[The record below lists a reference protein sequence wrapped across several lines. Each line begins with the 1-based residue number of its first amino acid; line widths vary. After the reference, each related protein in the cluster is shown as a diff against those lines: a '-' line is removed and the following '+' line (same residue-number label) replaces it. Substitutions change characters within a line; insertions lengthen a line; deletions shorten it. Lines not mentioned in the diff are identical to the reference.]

1 MQDINW
7 TALIIFVV
15 LFGFITW
22 LGFAAA
28 QWRKGDLD
36 QLHEWGLGGRR
47 FGTVVTWFLVGGDL
61 YTAYTFIAVP
71 ALAFGAGAIAFFAV
85 PYTIMIYPILFLV
98 FPRLWHVC
106 HKHNYITPADFVRGR
121 FGNRWL
127 ALAVTITGIVATMPY
142 IALQLV
148 GLQVVIGAM
157 GVSGTGFAADLPLI
171 LAFII
176 LAAFTYT
183 SGLRAPASIAIVK
196 DILIYVTAF
205 AAVIVVPIELG
216 GFGKI
221 FAAVP
226 PAKLLLAVPGA
237 NTTGSYGVYATLA
250 LGSALALF
258 LYPHS
263 ITGILAAS
271 SGHAIRRNAAMLP
284 GYSFML
290 GLLALVGFFAIAA
303 GVSTMPEFAAGFK
316 QFGNNFAVPALIL
329 HSFPSWFVGIAFAA
343 VGIGALVP
351 AAIMSIAAANLYTR
365 NIHREF
371 INQNPTDKQEA
382 QMAKWVSLIVKLGA
396 LIFIIA
402 VPTQYAIYLQLLGGI
417 LIIQTLPSVMLG
429 VYTRW
434 FNAWAL
440 LVGWAV
446 GTAVGSL
453 DVQRGELGAKLSAGH
468 RRPHLPR
475 LRGAL
480 HRDSQPRRGHRA
492 DALVQRHGRQAGRRN
507 RAERLSRLSR
517 SLPTS
522 ALIVAHAAAAR
533 ASIRVEMTCEGV

>member
-1 MQDINW
+1 VQEVNW
-7 TALIIFVV
+7 TALIIFVL
-15 LFGFITW
+15 LFAFITW

-36 QLHEWGLGGRR
+36 LLHEWGLGGRR
-47 FGTVVTWFLVGGDL
+47 FGTVITWFLIGGDL

-85 PYTIMIYPILFLV
+85 PYTIVMYPILFLV

-106 HKHNYITPADFVRGR
+106 HKHHYITAADFVRGR

-127 ALAVTITGIVATMPY
+127 ALAVTIAGIVATMPY

-148 GLQVVIGAM
+148 GLQVVIGGL
-157 GVSGTGFAADLPLI
+157 GVGGTGYAGDLPLVI
-171 LAFII
+171 AFII
-176 LAAFTYT
+176 LAAFTYS

-196 DILIYVTAF
+196 DILIYITA
-205 AAVIVVPIELG
+205 AAAIIVVPLQLG

-226 PAKLLLAVPGA
+226 PQKLLLAAPGA
-237 NTTGSYGVYATLA
+237 NTTGAYGIYATLA

-263 ITGILAAS
+263 LTGILSAS

-284 GYSFML
+284 GYSLML

-303 GVSTMPEFAAGFK
+303 GVANLPDYADGFK
-316 QFGNNFAVPALIL
+316 QFGNNFAVPALFL
-329 HSFPSWFVGIAFAA
+329 HSFPAWFVGIAFAA
-343 VGIGALVP
+343 IGIGALVP

-371 INQNPTDKQEA
+371 INKNPTDKQEA
-382 QMAKWVSLIVKLGA
+382 QMAKWVSLVVKFGA
-396 LIFIIA
+396 LIFIIF
-402 VPTQYAIYLQLLGGI
+402 VPSQYAIYLQLLGGI
-417 LIIQTLPSVMLG
+417 LIIQTLPAVMLG

-434 FNAWAL
+434 FNDWAL
-440 LVGWAV
+440 LVGWAI
-446 GTAVGSL
+446 GTAAGAWMFVAANLTPNYPLAFAGYTFPGYTAFYTVILNLAIAVVLTPLFNAMSARSVPL
-453 DVQRGELGAKLSAGH
+453 DNTVA
-468 RRPHLPR
+468 
-475 LRGAL
+475 
-480 HRDSQPRRGHRA
+480 A
-492 DALVQRHGRQAGRRN
+492 DY
-507 RAERLSRLSR
+507 
-517 SLPTS
+517 
-522 ALIVAHAAAAR
+522 HA
-533 ASIRVEMTCEGV
+533 

>member
-1 MQDINW
+1 MAEVNW
-7 TALIIFVV
+7 TALIIFVL
-15 LFGFITW
+15 LFAFITW

-28 QWRKGDLD
+28 RWRKGDLD
-36 QLHEWGLGGRR
+36 LLHEWGLGGRR
-47 FGTVVTWFLVGGDL
+47 FGTIITWFLIGGDL

-85 PYTIMIYPILFLV
+85 PYTIVIYPILFLA
-98 FPRLWHVC
+98 FPRLWYVC
-106 HKHNYITPADFVRGR
+106 HKHQYITAADFVRGR

-157 GVSGTGFAADLPLI
+157 GVSGSGYSGDLPLVI
-171 LAFII
+171 AFII
-176 LAAFTYT
+176 LAAFTYS

-196 DILIYVTAF
+196 DILIYLTAF
-205 AAVIVVPIELG
+205 AAVIVVPIQLG
-216 GFGKI
+216 GFAKI
-221 FAAVP
+221 FSAVP
-226 PAKLLLAVPGA
+226 PAKLLLATPGA
-237 NTTGSYGVYATLA
+237 NTTGAYGVYATLA

-263 ITGILAAS
+263 MTGILSAS

-303 GVSTMPEFAAGFK
+303 GVGNLPEFASGFK
-316 QFGNNFAVPALIL
+316 QFGNNFAVPALFL

-351 AAIMSIAAANLYTR
+351 AAIMSIAAASLYTR

-371 INQNPTDKQEA
+371 INKNPTDKQEA
-382 QMAKWVSLIVKLGA
+382 QMAKWVSLIVKFGA
-396 LIFIIA
+396 LVFIVF
-402 VPTQYAIYLQLLGGI
+402 VPSQYAIYMQLLGGI
-417 LIIQTLPSVMLG
+417 LIIQTLPSVLLG

-434 FNAWAL
+434 FNDWAL

-446 GTAVGSL
+446 GTF
-453 DVQRGELGAKLSAGH
+453 AGTWMFVAANLT
-468 RRPHLPR
+468 PNFPLAIGGFTFP
-475 LRGAL
+475 GYTAL
-480 HRDSQPRRGHRA
+480 YTVV
-492 DALVQRHGRQAGRRN
+492 LN
-507 RAERLSRLSR
+507 
-517 SLPTS
+517 
-522 ALIVAHAAAAR
+522 LIVAIALTPVFNAMGRRHTDATVAADYHA
-533 ASIRVEMTCEGV
+533 

>member
-1 MQDINW
+1 MQDVNW
-7 TALIIFVV
+7 TALIVFVL
-15 LFGFITW
+15 LFGLITW

-28 QWRKGDLD
+28 HWRKGDLD
-36 QLHEWGLGGRR
+36 LLHEWGLGGRR
-47 FGTVVTWFLVGGDL
+47 FGTIVTWFLIGGDL

-71 ALAFGAGAIAFFAV
+71 ALAFGAGAIAFFAI
-85 PYTIMIYPILFLV
+85 PYTIIVYPILFLV

-106 HKHNYITPADFVRGR
+106 HKHNYITAADFVRGR

-148 GLQVVIGAM
+148 GLQVVIGGM
-157 GVSGTGFAADLPLI
+157 GVSGTGYAGDLPLVI
-171 LAFII
+171 AFVI
-176 LAAFTYT
+176 LAAFTYS

-196 DILIYVTAF
+196 DILIYITAF
-205 AAVIVVPIELG
+205 AAVIVVPIQLG

-226 PAKLLLAVPGA
+226 TAKLLLATPGA
-237 NTTGSYGVYATLA
+237 NTTGAYGIYATLA

-263 ITGILAAS
+263 LTGILSAS

-284 GYSFML
+284 GYSLML

-303 GVSTMPEFAAGFK
+303 GVANLPEYAAGFK
-316 QFGNNFAVPALIL
+316 QFGNNFAVPALFL

-371 INQNPTDKQEA
+371 INKNPTDREEA
-382 QMAKWVSLIVKLGA
+382 QMAKWVSLIVKFGA
-396 LIFIIA
+396 LVFIVF
-402 VPTQYAIYLQLLGGI
+402 VPSQYAIYLQLLGGI
-417 LIIQTLPSVMLG
+417 LIVQTLPSVMLG

-434 FNAWAL
+434 FNDWAL
-440 LVGWAV
+440 LIGWAV
-446 GTAVGSL
+446 GTV
-453 DVQRGELGAKLSAGH
+453 AGTWMFVAANLT
-468 RRPHLPR
+468 PNYPLAIGGFTFP
-475 LRGAL
+475 GYTAL
-480 HRDSQPRRGHRA
+480 YTVI
-492 DALVQRHGRQAGRRN
+492 LN
-507 RAERLSRLSR
+507 
-517 SLPTS
+517 
-522 ALIVAHAAAAR
+522 LIVTIVLTLLFNAMNAAAVDETVAADYR
-533 ASIRVEMTCEGV
+533 AQ

>member
-1 MQDINW
+1 MQDVNW
-7 TALIIFVV
+7 TALIVFVL
-15 LFGFITW
+15 LFGLITW

-28 QWRKGDLD
+28 HWRKGDLD
-36 QLHEWGLGGRR
+36 LLHEWGLGGRR
-47 FGTVVTWFLVGGDL
+47 FGTIITWFLIGGDL

-71 ALAFGAGAIAFFAV
+71 ALAFGAGAIAFFAI
-85 PYTIMIYPILFLV
+85 PYTIIVYPILFMV
-98 FPRLWHVC
+98 FPRLWYVC
-106 HKHNYITPADFVRGR
+106 HKHNYITAADFVRGR

-148 GLQVVIGAM
+148 GLQVVIGGM
-157 GVSGTGFAADLPLI
+157 GVSGTGYAGDLPLVI
-171 LAFII
+171 AFVI
-176 LAAFTYT
+176 LAAFTYS

-196 DILIYVTAF
+196 DILIYITAF
-205 AAVIVVPIELG
+205 AAVIVVPIQLG

-226 PAKLLLAVPGA
+226 TAKLLLATPGA
-237 NTTGSYGVYATLA
+237 NTTGAYGIYATLA

-263 ITGILAAS
+263 LTGILSAS

-284 GYSFML
+284 GYSLML

-303 GVSTMPEFAAGFK
+303 GVANLPANAEGFK
-316 QFGNNFAVPALIL
+316 QFGNNFAVPALFL

-371 INQNPTDKQEA
+371 INKNPTDREEA
-382 QMAKWVSLIVKLGA
+382 QMAKWVSLIVKFGA
-396 LIFIIA
+396 LVFILF
-402 VPTQYAIYLQLLGGI
+402 VPSQYAIYLQLLGGI
-417 LIIQTLPSVMLG
+417 LIVQTLPSVMLG

-434 FNAWAL
+434 FNDWAL
-440 LVGWAV
+440 LIGWAV
-446 GTAVGSL
+446 GTV
-453 DVQRGELGAKLSAGH
+453 AGTWMFVAANLT
-468 RRPHLPR
+468 PNYPLAIGGFTFP
-475 LRGAL
+475 GYTAL
-480 HRDSQPRRGHRA
+480 YTVI
-492 DALVQRHGRQAGRRN
+492 LN
-507 RAERLSRLSR
+507 
-517 SLPTS
+517 
-522 ALIVAHAAAAR
+522 LIVTIVLTLLFNAMNAAAVDETVAADYR
-533 ASIRVEMTCEGV
+533 AQ

>member
-1 MQDINW
+1 MQDVNW
-7 TALIIFVV
+7 TALIVFVL

-28 QWRKGDLD
+28 HWRKGDLD
-36 QLHEWGLGGRR
+36 LLHEWGLGGRR
-47 FGTVVTWFLVGGDL
+47 FGTIITWFLIGGDL

-71 ALAFGAGAIAFFAV
+71 ALAFGAGAIAFFAI
-85 PYTIMIYPILFLV
+85 PYTIIVYPILFLV
-98 FPRLWHVC
+98 FPRLWYVC
-106 HKHNYITPADFVRGR
+106 HKHNYITAADFVRGR

-148 GLQVVIGAM
+148 GLQVVIGGM
-157 GVSGTGFAADLPLI
+157 GVSGTGYAGDLPLVI
-171 LAFII
+171 AFVI
-176 LAAFTYT
+176 LAAFTYS

-196 DILIYVTAF
+196 DILIYITAF
-205 AAVIVVPIELG
+205 AAVIVVPIQLG

-226 PAKLLLAVPGA
+226 TAKLLLATPGA
-237 NTTGSYGVYATLA
+237 NTTGAYGIYATLA

-263 ITGILAAS
+263 LTGILSAS

-284 GYSFML
+284 GYSLML

-303 GVSTMPEFAAGFK
+303 GVANLPEYAAGFK
-316 QFGNNFAVPALIL
+316 QFGNNFAVPALFL
-329 HSFPSWFVGIAFAA
+329 HSFPSWFAGIAFAA

-371 INQNPTDKQEA
+371 INKNPTDREEA
-382 QMAKWVSLIVKLGA
+382 QMAKWVSLIVKFGA
-396 LIFIIA
+396 LVFIVF
-402 VPTQYAIYLQLLGGI
+402 VPSQYAIYLQLLGGI
-417 LIIQTLPSVMLG
+417 LIVQTLPSVMLG

-434 FNAWAL
+434 FNDWAL
-440 LVGWAV
+440 LIGWAV
-446 GTAVGSL
+446 GTV
-453 DVQRGELGAKLSAGH
+453 AGTWMFVAANLT
-468 RRPHLPR
+468 PNYPLAIGGFTFP
-475 LRGAL
+475 GYTAL
-480 HRDSQPRRGHRA
+480 YTVI
-492 DALVQRHGRQAGRRN
+492 LN
-507 RAERLSRLSR
+507 
-517 SLPTS
+517 
-522 ALIVAHAAAAR
+522 LIVTIVLTMLFNAMNASAVDETEAADYR
-533 ASIRVEMTCEGV
+533 AQ

>member
-1 MQDINW
+1 MADINW
-7 TALIIFVV
+7 TALIVFIV

-22 LGFAAA
+22 LGFVAAH
-28 QWRKGDLD
+28 WRKGDLD

-47 FGTVVTWFLVGGDL
+47 FGTLITWFLVGGDL

-85 PYTIMIYPILFLV
+85 PYTVMIYPILFLV
-98 FPRLWHVC
+98 FPRMWNVC

-157 GVSGTGFAADLPLI
+157 GISGSGLAADLPLI
-171 LAFII
+171 IAFII

-196 DILIYVTAF
+196 DILIYITAF
-205 AAVIVVPIELG
+205 AAVIVVPMQLG

-237 NTTGSYGVYATLA
+237 NTTGVYGVYATLA
-250 LGSALALF
+250 LGSAFALF

-263 ITGILAAS
+263 MTGILAAS
-271 SGHAIRRNAAMLP
+271 SSRAIRRNAALLP

-290 GLLALVGFFAIAA
+290 GLLALIGFFAIAA
-303 GVSTMPEFAAGFK
+303 GLSTLPEYAAGFK
-316 QFGNNFAVPALIL
+316 LYGNNFAVPALFL
-329 HSFPSWFVGIAFAA
+329 HSFPAWFAGVAFAA

-365 NIHREF
+365 NIHKEF
-371 INQNPTDKQEA
+371 FNKNPTDKQEA
-382 QMAKWVSLIVKLGA
+382 QMAKWASLVVKFGA
-396 LIFIIA
+396 LVVIIFL
-402 VPTQYAIYLQLLGGI
+402 PTQFAIYLQLLGGI

-434 FNAWAL
+434 FNDWAL
-440 LVGWAV
+440 LIGWAV
-446 GTAVGSL
+446 GTG
-453 DVQRGELGAKLSAGH
+453 LGCWMFVAAKMTPNWPLALGGH
-468 RRPHLPR
+468 TFPGYTAIYTVVL
-475 LRGAL
+475 
-480 HRDSQPRRGHRA
+480 
-492 DALVQRHGRQAGRRN
+492 N
-507 RAERLSRLSR
+507 
-517 SLPTS
+517 
-522 ALIVAHAAAAR
+522 LIVAIVLTPVFNAMGGKQIDETVPSDYYA
-533 ASIRVEMTCEGV
+533 